1 MKKLLSSRIGQ
12 VAICT
17 VVVLVCLAAMTKW
30 ATGII
35 LKHESIQKYIADRQ
49 AKAMTDAN
57 ETNVEPPKN
66 LSNAT
71 ETKDQQT
78 YEEEKDDQDEQIV
91 NAFQTLNDITS
102 PGEMDFTNPKL
113 AILMAEMRSRWD
125 YVRKREA
132 ELTEL
137 ETHLTEQLQALHWH
151 TNSLTRN
158 RNELNLLFDGRVNLI
173 RQEEEARL
181 REMAKIYETLLLPDQ
196 PDGPAVIQQIL
207 RANINQ
213 DPVLNGK
220 VFQYIAPTNQALI
233 IRTLLSG
240 DTADPELYQ
249 NVIQNHRKT
258 IKETVLEPK

>member
-1 MKKLLSSRIGQ
+1 M
-12 VAICT
+12 AICT
-17 VVVLVCLAAMTKW
+17 VIVLACLAAMTKW
-30 ATGII
+30 ASSII
-35 LKHESIQKYIADRQ
+35 LEHKSIKDYIENR
-49 AKAMTDAN
+49 KANAMADAN
-57 ETNVEPPKN
+57 ATKVEP
-66 LSNAT
+66 T
-71 ETKDQQT
+71 ETLPDATKNKDKGD
-78 YEEEKDDQDEQIV
+78 YEEGKEDQDEQIV
-91 NAFQTLNDITS
+91 NAFQVLNDVTS
-102 PGEMDFTNPKL
+102 PGDLDFTNPKL
-113 AILMAEMRSRWD
+113 AILMAEMRSRWN

-158 RNELNLLFDGRVNLI
+158 RNELNQLFDGRVNLI

-207 RANINQ
+207 RANITQ
-213 DPVLNGK
+213 DPALNGK

-258 IKETVLEPK
+258 MKLESINPSEQ

>member
-1 MKKLLSSRIGQ
+1 M
-12 VAICT
+12 AIST
-17 VVVLVCLAAMTKW
+17 VIVLACLAAMTKW
-30 ATGII
+30 ASSII
-35 LKHESIQKYIADRQ
+35 LEHESIKKYIEDRK
-49 AKAMTDAN
+49 AKAMADAN
-57 ETNVEPPKN
+57 ATKVEPTET
-66 LSNAT
+66 LSDAT
-71 ETKDQQT
+71 ENKDKGD
-78 YEEEKDDQDEQIV
+78 YEEGKEDQDEQII
-91 NAFQTLNDITS
+91 NAFQVLNDVTS
-102 PGEMDFTNPKL
+102 PGDLDFTNPKL
-113 AILMAEMRSRWD
+113 AILMAEMRSRWN

-137 ETHLTEQLQALHWH
+137 ETHLSEQLQALHWH

-158 RNELNLLFDGRVNLI
+158 RNELNQLFDGRVNLI

-181 REMAKIYETLLLPDQ
+181 REMAKIYETLLLPEQ

-213 DPVLNGK
+213 DPALNGK

-240 DTADPELYQ
+240 DTTDPELYQ

-258 IKETVLEPK
+258 MKETVFESK

>member
-1 MKKLLSSRIGQ
+1 M
-12 VAICT
+12 AICT
-17 VVVLVCLAAMTKW
+17 VVVLVCLAVMTKW

-57 ETNVEPPKN
+57 ATNEEPPKN
-66 LSNAT
+66 LSNAA
-71 ETKDQQT
+71 ETKEQKKFAEGKQ
-78 YEEEKDDQDEQIV
+78 DQDEQII
-91 NAFQTLNDITS
+91 NAFQVLNDMTS
-102 PGEMDFTNPKL
+102 PGDLDYTNPKL
-113 AILMAEMRSRWD
+113 AILMAEMRSRWN
-125 YVRKREA
+125 YMRKREA

-158 RNELNLLFDGRVNLI
+158 RNELNQLFDGRVNLI

-181 REMAKIYETLLLPDQ
+181 REMAKIYETLLLPEQ

-207 RANINQ
+207 RANITQ
-213 DPVLNGK
+213 DPALNGK
-220 VFQYIAPTNQALI
+220 VFQYITPTNQALI

-240 DTADPELYQ
+240 DTTDPELYQ

-258 IKETVLEPK
+258 MKETVLESK

>member
-1 MKKLLSSRIGQ
+1 M
-12 VAICT
+12 AIST
-17 VVVLVCLAAMTKW
+17 VVVLACLALMTKW
-30 ATGII
+30 ASGKI
-35 LKHESIQKYIADRQ
+35 LEHPSIKKYIAER
-49 AKAMTDAN
+49 KAESMADAN
-57 ETNVEPPKN
+57 ATEVVPQKT
-66 LSNAT
+66 LSNAADT
-71 ETKDQQT
+71 QESKD
-78 YEEEKDDQDEQIV
+78 YAEEKEDQDEQIIS
-91 NAFQTLNDITS
+91 AFQVLNDMTS
-102 PGEMDFTNPKL
+102 PGDLDFTNPKL
-113 AILMAEMRSRWD
+113 AILMAEMRSRWN
-125 YVRKREA
+125 YVRNREA

-151 TNSLTRN
+151 TNSLIRN
-158 RNELNLLFDGRVNLI
+158 RNELNQLFDGRVNLI

-207 RANINQ
+207 RANITQ
-213 DPVLNGK
+213 DPTLNGK

-258 IKETVLEPK
+258 MKLESINPSEQ

>member
-1 MKKLLSSRIGQ
+1 
-12 VAICT
+12 
-17 VVVLVCLAAMTKW
+17 MTKW
-30 ATGII
+30 ASGKI
-35 LKHESIQKYIADRQ
+35 LEYPSIKKYIAER
-49 AKAMTDAN
+49 KAESMADAN
-57 ETNVEPPKN
+57 ATEVVPPKN
-66 LSNAT
+66 LSNAADT
-71 ETKDQQT
+71 QESKD
-78 YEEEKDDQDEQIV
+78 YSEEKEDKDEQII
-91 NAFQTLNDITS
+91 NAFQVLNDVTS
-102 PGEMDFTNPKL
+102 PGELDFTNPKL
-113 AILMAEMRSRWD
+113 AILMSEMRTRWD

-158 RNELNLLFDGRVNLI
+158 RNELNQLFDGRVNLI

-207 RANINQ
+207 RANFTQ
-213 DPVLNGK
+213 DPTLNGK